1 MQRRH
6 SIQNAL
12 KIIALCAAIM
22 PATGIFAQN
31 TIKLAAIV
39 ELSGAGASAGTNFK
53 NGVDLAVREINAAGG
68 ILGKK
73 IELTTNDTTTNPG
86 VALALTKKAI
96 DQDVFA
102 IFGPVFSGSI
112 IVSMK
117 ESEKAKIPN
126 WTGGEAANIT
136 LQGNPYIFRTSFT
149 QATAMPKVARYINEN
164 AKVKNLAIV
173 FVNNDFGKG
182 GLDMIKKALASTD
195 TKVATE
201 ISTDA
206 GQVDFSAAVLR
217 AKQSNADAL
226 FVYLNE
232 DESARILRELRKQGW
247 NKPIIG
253 ETTLTGQKVIDLAG
267 EAANGAVAHVGLTVD
282 APIPVVRAF
291 KAKFEK
297 EYKYTSDH
305 NGMKGYSGI
314 YAMQAAIEK
323 VGKVDREAVAKAM
336 KGLKINTD
344 KYPGALMYT
353 EFDDKGDL
361 DRMSFLVQVKNGK
374 QEVIDLLP
382 PLKTKTAVAVAKP
395 VTDPVAAKVTKPVN
409 PKPATAKP
417 TAAPAAK
424 L

>member
-1 MQRRH
+1 
-6 SIQNAL
+6 
-12 KIIALCAAIM
+12 
-22 PATGIFAQN
+22 
-31 TIKLAAIV
+31 V
-39 ELSGAGASAGTNFK
+39 
-53 NGVDLAVREINAAGG
+53 V
-68 ILGKK
+68 
-73 IELTTNDTTTNPG
+73 
-86 VALALTKKAI
+86 
-96 DQDVFA
+96 
-102 IFGPVFSGSI
+102 
-112 IVSMK
+112 
-117 ESEKAKIPN
+117 
-126 WTGGEAANIT
+126 
-136 LQGNPYIFRTSFT
+136 Y
-149 QATAMPKVARYINEN
+149 
-164 AKVKNLAIV
+164 
-173 FVNNDFGKG
+173 VNNDFGKG
-182 GLDMIKKALASTD
+182 GLDMIKKALATTD
-195 TKVATE
+195 TKIAAE
-201 ISTDA
+201 ISSDA
-206 GQVDFSAAVLR
+206 GQVDFSAVVLR

-305 NGMKGYSGI
+305 NGMKGYSGV

-344 KYPGALMYT
+344 RYPGALMYT

-382 PLKTKTAVAVAKP
+382 PLNTKPASAVAKP
-395 VTDPVAAKVTKPVN
+395 VEASGKDVAAKSAASKSAAVA
-409 PKPATAKP
+409 KPAKAASKP
-417 TAAPAAK
+417 
-424 L
+424 